1 MMTTIALLGAGGK
14 MGVRLATNL
23 KGSRFTVSHI
33 EVSEAGRQRL
43 KEAVGVDCVSQD
55 EALRSADVVVLAVP
69 DALIGKITHSI
80 IDCLKSG
87 AAVIALDA
95 AAPYSG
101 EMPDRSDVTYFITHP
116 CHPPLFGGETDPEAQ
131 RDFFGGYKAKQAIVC
146 ALMQGPETHY
156 ALCEEIARTIF
167 APVSR
172 AHRCTLENL
181 AVLEP
186 AMSETCA
193 ATLCVAL
200 KDSMDAA
207 IHRGVPAEAAF
218 DFMMGHLN
226 IELSVIFGIQP
237 GRFSDGAI
245 QAIEEAKPVLFKQGW
260 LEQVFSPDAIKA
272 STAAICHPTKS
283 PGA

>member
-1 MMTTIALLGAGGK
+1 MTKIALLGAGGK

-23 KGSRFTVSHI
+23 KSSRFSVEHV
-33 EVSEAGRQRL
+33 EVSEAGRERL
-43 KEAVGVDCVSQD
+43 KNLGFNCVNEDQ
-55 EALRSADVVVLAVP
+55 ALTNADVVVLAVP
-69 DALIGKITHSI
+69 DRLIGTITHSI
-80 IDCLKSG
+80 IDRVKPG

-95 AAPYSG
+95 AAPYTG
-101 EMPDRSDVTYFITHP
+101 RMPERSDVTYFVTHP

-146 ALMQGPETHY
+146 ALMQGPEAHY

-172 AHRCTLENL
+172 AHRCTLENI

-193 ATLCVAL
+193 ATLCTAL
-200 KDSMDAA
+200 KDAMDEAVR
-207 IHRGVPAEAAF
+207 RGVPKEAAF

-226 IELSVIFGIQP
+226 IELSVIFGIAP
-237 GRFSDGAI
+237 GKFSDGAI
-245 QAIEEAKPVLFKQGW
+245 QAIEEAKPVLFNAGW
-260 LEQVFSPDAIKA
+260 LERVFNPEAVKA
-272 STAAICHPTKS
+272 STAAICK
-283 PGA
+283 

>member
-1 MMTTIALLGAGGK
+1 MTVTRIALLGAGGK

-23 KGSRFTVSHI
+23 KNSRFHVEHV
-33 EVSEAGRQRL
+33 EVSEAGRERL
-43 KEAVGVDCVSQD
+43 RQALGLECIEQD
-55 EALRSADVVVLAVP
+55 QALRGADVVLLAVP
-69 DALIGKITHSI
+69 DALIGNITHSI
-80 IDCLKSG
+80 IDRLRPG
-87 AAVIALDA
+87 TAVIALDA

-101 EMPDRSDVTYFITHP
+101 EMPKRSDVTYFVTHP

-131 RDFFGGYKAKQAIVC
+131 KDFFGGYKAKQAIVC
-146 ALMQGPETHY
+146 ALMQGREEHY

-181 AVLEP
+181 AMLEP

-200 KDSMDAA
+200 KEAMDEA
-207 IHRGVPAEAAF
+207 IRRGVPKQAAF

-226 IELSVIFGIQP
+226 IELSVIFAVSP

-245 QAIEEAKPVLFKQGW
+245 QAIEEAKPVLFKEGW
-260 LEQVFSPDAIKA
+260 LERVFNPQAVKA
-272 STAAICHPTKS
+272 STVAICHPK
-283 PGA
+283 G